1 MGTRGEFKTGGNN
14 RRLQFPGVIHAMSAI
29 RFLDRASICRNLMTV
44 IAMMLQYTM
53 QEHADLGEL
62 LPAQTTGAQAIQ

>member
-1 MGTRGEFKTGGNN
+1 M
-14 RRLQFPGVIHAMSAI
+14 
-29 RFLDRASICRNLMTV
+29 FLDRASICRNLMTV